1 MFRELLDQNA
11 LIQSSERTGEPIMS
25 KKNVKKTIN
34 NGGNNGAPK
43 GFRKVDGTLLGFW
56 KPDLEGEVLQGTVGS
71 RIEAA
76 GSDGKPNVFFA
87 VTLTDTVMNIVTS
100 DDETINAPAGSTV
113 GVGGK
118 MLITFLEARAGQEV
132 ALVYRGLGKAKPR
145 QSAPRLFDTF
155 EREGA

>member
-1 MFRELLDQNA
+1 MNA
-11 LIQSSERTGEPIMS
+11 T
-25 KKNVKKTIN
+25 KKKTKAI
-34 NGGNNGAPK
+34 NGGASDNGAPA

-56 KPDLEGEVLQGTVGS
+56 KPDLAGEILQGVVGA
-71 RIEAA
+71 RIETP

-87 VTLTDTVMNIVTS
+87 VTLTDSAMNIITS

-118 MLITFLEARAGQEV
+118 MLISFLEARTGQEV

-145 QSAPRLFDTF
+145 QSQPRLFDTY
-155 EREGA
+155 ERAEG